1 METEYIILA
10 IDPGT
15 RNTGIAI
22 FECDRYNKIK
32 SIEAHTIRSDK
43 INGDYLDDIVISHT
57 ERIANIIKV
66 SQTLSLYLQQY
77 KPNLICC
84 ESPFYNR
91 LRPSAFAPLV
101 ELLFALRNISI
112 EFNPLIPFLTYE
124 PLYVKKAI
132 SGKAHADKLVVST
145 AIHNNQEIVN
155 ALVNDIHQLSE
166 HALDA
171 IAVGWTHLKQLKEIE
186 QNA

>member
-1 METEYIILA
+1 METECIILA

-15 RNTGIAI
+15 RNTGVAI
-22 FECDRYNKIK
+22 YACDRYNHINR
-32 SIEAHTIRSDK
+32 IEAYTIKADK
-43 INGDYLDDIVISHT
+43 LNGDHLEDIAVSHT

-66 SQTLSLYLQQY
+66 SQAMLVYLREY
-77 KPNLICC
+77 NPNFICC

-112 EFNPLIPFLTYE
+112 DYNPLVPFLTYE

-145 AIHNNQEIVN
+145 AIHNNQEIVD

-171 IAVGWTHLKQLKEIE
+171 IAVGWTHLKRLREVQ
-186 QNA
+186 